1 MSTLL
6 QLRGKVMYK
15 VFISGSMRIK
25 NLDTNVLNRINN
37 IVDSN
42 YQVIVGDANG
52 VDSSIQRYLESKQTK
67 SVVIYCSGENPRNN
81 FGHWLT
87 EKIQTNVAPGTRAF
101 FTAKDIRMAEDC
113 DYGLMVWDTKSTGTL
128 SNAIELLKRK
138 KISLVY
144 INKAK
149 KFLKV
154 KEVSDLEKLVSYM
167 SESDFIKADKKLNL
181 RDKIESFKNEQSILF

>member
-1 MSTLL
+1 MH
-6 QLRGKVMYK
+6 K

-25 NLDTNVLNRINN
+25 NLDSEVLNRINN

-42 YQVIVGDANG
+42 YQVIVGDADG
-52 VDSSIQRYLESKQTK
+52 VDSSIQEYLNIKKTK
-67 SVVIYCSGENPRNN
+67 SVVVYCSGDQPRNN
-81 FGHWLT
+81 IGRWLV

-101 FTAKDIRMAEDC
+101 FTAKDIKMAEDC

-128 SNAIELLKRK
+128 SNAIELLARK

-149 KFLKV
+149 QFLKV
-154 KEVSDLEKLVSYM
+154 KEVSDLEKLISYM
-167 SESDFIKADKKLNL
+167 SDSAKIKAEEKLGLKN
-181 RDKIESFKNEQSILF
+181 KIESFKNQQTSLF